1 MGKGSGKLSTWYTHL
16 HGGVFLVEFRNL
28 RRGRALYFAN
38 QISFKLPILT
48 KFTEFQTKTIKLNG
62 GRSTNPRHSVL
73 F

>member
-28 RRGRALYFAN
+28 RRGRAIYFSN
-38 QISFKLPILT
+38 QIGFKLPVQT
-48 KFTEFQTKTIKLNG
+48 KFTEFASKTIKLNG
-62 GRSTNPRHSVL
+62 GSKTNPRHSVL